1 MTHRPFR
8 QIILAGCLLAAAAVS
23 FSGCIKRRGEKL
35 YNSLEGISTIVV
47 APMMNLST
55 NPRVD
60 LIEVTNN
67 FTSELQQVEGLT
79 VVPIGRV
86 YDYLAANGM
95 ATVGSPQE
103 ARALGRAF
111 KAQAVLVA
119 AVTEYDAF
127 NPPRMGLA
135 VQLYA
140 AGPSPAAQGGRFD
153 PVRSSRSGVP
163 FAVGKEA
170 ADRPRDQISRVFS
183 GKNSEVEKLARQYA
197 RERQSDANPYGWRH
211 FIVNQHEFQRLC
223 SYGIIREML
232 GKEGRKR
239 RWLAIKVGPEAEKWP
254 K

>member
-1 MTHRPFR
+1 MS
-8 QIILAGCLLAAAAVS
+8 LAGCIGLQ
-23 FSGCIKRRGEKL
+23 RRGERL
-35 YNSLEGISTIVV
+35 LNSLEGIDTIVV

-55 NPRVD
+55 NPHVD
-60 LIEVTNN
+60 LIEVTNS

-79 VVPIGRV
+79 VVPIGRA

-103 ARALGRAF
+103 ARALARAF
-111 KAQAVLVA
+111 KAQAVIVG
-119 AVTEYDAF
+119 AVTEYDPF

-135 VQLYA
+135 IQLYA
-140 AGPSPAAQGGRFD
+140 AKAMQAAGDAQFD
-153 PVRSSRSGVP
+153 PVESSRSGVP
-163 FAVGKEA
+163 FPVGEEL

-183 GKNSEVEKLARQYA
+183 GKNIEVEKLARRYA
-197 RERQSDANPYGWRH
+197 RERLSDANPYGWRH

-223 SYGIIREML
+223 SYSIIREML

-239 RWLAIKVGPEAEKWP
+239 RWPRIKVGPEAEKWP